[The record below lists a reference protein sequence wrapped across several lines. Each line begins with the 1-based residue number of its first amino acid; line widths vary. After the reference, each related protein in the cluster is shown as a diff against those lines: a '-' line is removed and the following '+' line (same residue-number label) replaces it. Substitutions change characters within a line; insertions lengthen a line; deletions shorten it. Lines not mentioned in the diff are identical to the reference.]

1 MFGSAIHFV
10 IYNKSTGPLDDIA
23 GYCSREVEKL
33 EWMPHFQSY
42 WMLIWRKLWG
52 GLVKLNTLSNR
63 DIGQLP
69 FFNLVKVMDAMIDM
83 ASMTKINA
91 VSRVDGK
98 VYFMGAYVLWYLY
111 VGARIS
117 ESDDKIVVEGE
128 SLSLLFSLFLTSL

>member
-1 MFGSAIHFV
+1 
-10 IYNKSTGPLDDIA
+10 
-23 GYCSREVEKL
+23 
-33 EWMPHFQSY
+33 
-42 WMLIWRKLWG
+42 
-52 GLVKLNTLSNR
+52 
-63 DIGQLP
+63 
-69 FFNLVKVMDAMIDM
+69 MDAMIDM

>member
-1 MFGSAIHFV
+1 
-10 IYNKSTGPLDDIA
+10 
-23 GYCSREVEKL
+23 
-33 EWMPHFQSY
+33 
-42 WMLIWRKLWG
+42 
-52 GLVKLNTLSNR
+52 
-63 DIGQLP
+63 
-69 FFNLVKVMDAMIDM
+69 MDAMIDM

-98 VYFMGAYVLWYLY
+98 VYFMGAYALWYLY